1 MSKGSNVT
9 IYDLGKVSHLLDGD
23 DPLFPHDQI
32 KFSDVVPETV
42 HITVLDVNPETRID
56 PDEANST
63 INIYN
68 AYVKGQNNG
77 KPDVVLKAD
86 KIIAHAYDAA
96 DSIVTNTER
105 PNGFDPTEGRLYAD
119 DYTDKNAPQ
128 ELKATGFN
136 TVGEGSSLV
145 FDIQGVSPDDVKAA
159 GADESSRNYKPQDV
173 IQTVEIFNNP
183 FGFTETV
190 YKAKDVTLSLNSS
203 DTAPDTNRGMVL
215 DKFYA
220 DNAYV
225 DTKDLNLKI
234 KDGFITNYAEFRN
247 GDRFAVGGG
256 RPVEPGEYRWLTIVD
271 NDYNRNISSEFGIP
285 VTSQLYTKLTGSF
298 ALNMGNL
305 IALETKAPVVNY
317 NPYEVVNLPRT
328 ENSFYRLTYK
338 DDKIQKTTTTPEFS
352 DIDKSTY
359 KPTKR
364 NAIRFNIAQ
373 KDGYVLV
380 SDKKK
385 NKEKSP
391 IISIIDISKTG
402 LAVEHDGTLKV
413 GDRMVLDLNIHN
425 IKASPEVEVVR
436 VSGTNAGM
444 KFINLDKATANK
456 ILYMNMYSAK
466 ETEPSV
472 SKL

>member
-1 MSKGSNVT
+1 M
-9 IYDLGKVSHLLDGD
+9 
-23 DPLFPHDQI
+23 
-32 KFSDVVPETV
+32 PETV

-56 PDEANST
+56 PDEANAT

-68 AYVKGQNNG
+68 AYVKGKNNG
-77 KPDVVLKAD
+77 KADVVLKAD

-105 PNGFDPTEGRLYAD
+105 PNGFNPTEGRLYSD

-298 ALNMGNL
+298 ALSMGNL

-436 VSGTNAGM
+436 VSGNNAGM

>member
-1 MSKGSNVT
+1 M
-9 IYDLGKVSHLLDGD
+9 
-23 DPLFPHDQI
+23 
-32 KFSDVVPETV
+32 
-42 HITVLDVNPETRID
+42 
-56 PDEANST
+56 
-63 INIYN
+63 
-68 AYVKGQNNG
+68 
-77 KPDVVLKAD
+77 
-86 KIIAHAYDAA
+86 
-96 DSIVTNTER
+96 
-105 PNGFDPTEGRLYAD
+105 
-119 DYTDKNAPQ
+119 
-128 ELKATGFN
+128 
-136 TVGEGSSLV
+136 
-145 FDIQGVSPDDVKAA
+145 
-159 GADESSRNYKPQDV
+159 
-173 IQTVEIFNNP
+173 
-183 FGFTETV
+183 
-190 YKAKDVTLSLNSS
+190 
-203 DTAPDTNRGMVL
+203 
-215 DKFYA
+215 
-220 DNAYV
+220 
-225 DTKDLNLKI
+225 KI

-298 ALNMGNL
+298 ALSMGNL

-436 VSGTNAGM
+436 VR
-444 KFINLDKATANK
+444 
-456 ILYMNMYSAK
+456 
-466 ETEPSV
+466 V
-472 SKL
+472 